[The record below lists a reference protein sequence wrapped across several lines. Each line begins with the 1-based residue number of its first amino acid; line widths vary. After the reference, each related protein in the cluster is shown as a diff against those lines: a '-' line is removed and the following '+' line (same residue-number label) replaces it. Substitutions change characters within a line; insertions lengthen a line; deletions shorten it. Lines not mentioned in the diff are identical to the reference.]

1 MKVVKAKYISRGSVD
16 IVHVES
22 FLWISHNIEK
32 GSPRF
37 NFMFRASN
45 L

>member
-1 MKVVKAKYISRGSVD
+1 MKVVKAKYISGGTGD
-16 IVHVES
+16 IVYVES

-32 GSPRF
+32 WSF
-37 NFMFRASN
+37 KFMFRAST